1 MSRSDLV
8 TSHINLVLPL
18 LPITVKSVSLFGVV
32 PSLAVGKSR
41 PTNALTQNL
50 RRLASLE
57 SLHIFSYHAF
67 PKTRNPKA
75 DLELQNAVARL
86 VLGQAFKN
94 LSSFFINIGRSE
106 LPQVALGQLARAVP
120 TLKHL
125 GVATQNLTDR
135 ELKEV
140 AVALPELES
149 LAIAPWLKTNLSTG
163 EWKFAHT
170 KRFGEYVSSIRAWS
184 FLLRTRILTPF
195 FTAHFYLPGSARNST
210 RTLATVDALCPRSS
224 TDTPTS
230 YLGSRSTASSSPCT
244 SSATTTFV
252 HPSPFLPYQPSFFDL
267 Y

>member
-18 LPITVKSVSLFGVV
+18 LPITLKSVSLFGIV
-32 PSLAVGKSR
+32 PSLAVGKTR

-50 RRLASLE
+50 RQLASLE
-57 SLHIFSYHAF
+57 TLHIFSYHAF
-67 PKTRNPKA
+67 PKTRNSKA

-86 VLGQAFKN
+86 VLGKAFKN
-94 LSSFFINIGRSE
+94 LSSFFINVGRSE
-106 LPQVALGQLARAVP
+106 LPRVALGQLAQAVP

-163 EWKFAHT
+163 EWKFVHM

-184 FLLRTRILTPF
+184 FFLTD
-195 FTAHFYLPGSARNST
+195 AHPDPLFHRPSQSYRVCSELHSDPGNGRCALPEVIYR
-210 RTLATVDALCPRSS
+210 
-224 TDTPTS
+224 
-230 YLGSRSTASSSPCT
+230 
-244 SSATTTFV
+244 
-252 HPSPFLPYQPSFFDL
+252 HPDFLPRFPIDCIFEPMHMQCDHYVRPSFTVPPL
-267 Y
+267 PTLIL